1 MALELKEGE
10 RLATRDRLVR
20 VVLDLSETRPI
31 DEIKVEEVL
40 GESGISTGSLYHHF
54 DDFGHL
60 IETAMVARYLEMLRA
75 GELFIQSALDEAE
88 TFDDIKSRIAVISGM
103 YAKLNTPEARFERA
117 RILARAERHERL
129 RKALGEAQEQYTD
142 SLAAMFERA
151 QGEGGWI
158 NPELNPRALAV
169 LVQAYTFGR
178 LVDDIT
184 PNSMDQKEW
193 IALIQQVFAGAILKR
208 PTDPSR

>member
-1 MALELKEGE
+1 MALETRVGE
-10 RLATRDRLVR
+10 KLATRDRLVR
-20 VVLDLSETRPI
+20 IVLDLSDTRPI
-31 DEIKVEEVL
+31 DEIKVDEVL
-40 GESGISTGSLYHHF
+40 SESGISTGSLYHHF
-54 DDFGHL
+54 DDFSHL
-60 IETAMVARYLEMLRA
+60 IETAMVARYIEMLRA
-75 GELFIQSALDEAE
+75 GEMFIQSALDEAE
-88 TFDDIKSRIAVISGM
+88 TFEDIKSRIAVISGM
-103 YAKLNTPEARFERA
+103 YARLNTPETRFERA

-129 RKALGEAQEQYTD
+129 RKALGEAQEEYTD

-184 PNSMDQKEW
+184 PNSMDQKDW
-193 IALIQQVFAGAILKR
+193 IALIQEIFASTLLR
-208 PTDPSR
+208 QPTDQSE